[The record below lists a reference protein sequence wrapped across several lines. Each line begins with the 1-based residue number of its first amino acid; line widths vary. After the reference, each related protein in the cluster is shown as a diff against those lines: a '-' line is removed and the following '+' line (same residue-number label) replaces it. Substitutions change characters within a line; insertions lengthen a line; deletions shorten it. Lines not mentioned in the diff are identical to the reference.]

1 MNKHTIL
8 WIVLNLLAT
17 LNKTVWFLF
26 FNAQKR
32 KRGMKHF
39 IILILIFTS
48 SASAASVASVK
59 YVNEC
64 VETKVS
70 KLADTQN
77 NMQGTYTV
85 GGTITVNSPKT
96 PTLESL

>member
-1 MNKHTIL
+1 MRL
-8 WIVLNLLAT
+8 
-17 LNKTVWFLF
+17 FLF
-26 FNAQKR
+26 
-32 KRGMKHF
+32 
-39 IILILIFTS
+39 LIFIFTS

-64 VETKVS
+64 VESKVS

-85 GGTITVNSPKT
+85 GGTITVNSPDYPKLE
-96 PTLESL
+96 TLQ